1 MAQAGHKQHCPRGAA
16 VPRCC
21 CASFWDLATSGT
33 QHWHPWLW
41 DLGSLPALATVL
53 LCWPCFSSGRRAAEA
68 AAFHKG
74 DFPLLCSIFL
84 CKAPSQGQD
93 LNLSVNHG
101 VFEAPPAA
109 V

>member
-16 VPRCC
+16 VPR
-21 CASFWDLATSGT
+21 ASFWDLATSGT
-33 QHWHPWLW
+33 QQWHPCLW

-74 DFPLLCSIFL
+74 DFF
-84 CKAPSQGQD
+84 PSYALYFCVKHPHRGRI
-93 LNLSVNHG
+93 
-101 VFEAPPAA
+101 
-109 V
+109 